1 MDTDWLIVIVAAA
14 LGGAIVWAVAT
25 RRYRLQLAALRQQ
38 LDKAERARE
47 YSAHQA
53 AQTRKDIDKLR
64 REISKIRRP
73 VPVALAPCKKSG
85 VDVEAASEAGPAPAA
100 PGIPPHG
107 FADTMPM

>member
-1 MDTDWLIVIVAAA
+1 MDTDWLIVFVAAA
-14 LGGAIVWAVAT
+14 FGGAIVWVAA
-25 RRYRLQLAALRQQ
+25 RRHYRRQATALRQQ
-38 LDKAERARE
+38 LDKSERARE

-73 VPVALAPCKKSG
+73 AAPPTK
-85 VDVEAASEAGPAPAA
+85 AAAKPDPDPAILSEPPPAA
-100 PGIPPHG
+100 PAVPPNG